1 MPKNSEGYDWEQDK
15 VSFMFVN
22 LDHQGEDMHHSVNG
36 RNFVIRDN
44 KVNTAPRAV
53 FNALN
58 DCVRKQFKVE
68 GKIDG
73 GKETVAYEKKLY
85 FCQIIEKTAQE
96 TTAEKEK
103 ADTIKEALEEESAKS
118 KKAARIASEK

>member
-1 MPKNSEGYDWEQDK
+1 MPKNSEGYDWEADK

-22 LDHQGEDMHHSVNG
+22 LEHQGEDMHHSVNG

-58 DCVRKQFKVE
+58 DCVRTEYKVE
-68 GKIDG
+68 GDMHSENRATTPFLRKLCFVQIVD
-73 GKETVAYEKKLY
+73 EKKK
-85 FCQIIEKTAQE
+85 EEVADDK
-96 TTAEKEK
+96 EKEK
-103 ADTIKEALEEESAKS
+103 AKVIKEVLK
-118 KKAARIASEK
+118 EK